1 LAVLGVGVDAV
12 DIGRF
17 RTILERR
24 PRVARRLFTTGE
36 RDYAGRSNDPA
47 QRLAVRFA
55 AKEAA
60 LKALGG
66 GIGSAPFNEIEVVR
80 DEHGAPGLELH
91 GDAARLATAKGV
103 ERWHLS
109 LTHTA
114 DLAVASAVAEG
125 ADPGVVRGGAVG

>member
-12 DIGRF
+12 DIDRF
-17 RTILERR
+17 RRILARR
-24 PRVARRLFTTGE
+24 PTVVRRLFTIAE
-36 RDYAGRSNDPA
+36 QDYAGRARDPA
-47 QRLAVRFA
+47 ERLAARFA

-66 GIGSAPFNEIEVVR
+66 GIGSAPFSEIEVVR
-80 DEHGAPGLELH
+80 DDQGAPGLALH
-91 GDAARLATAKGV
+91 GDAARLASDRGV

-109 LTHTA
+109 ITHTA

-125 ADPGVVRGGAVG
+125 RLP

>member
-17 RTILERR
+17 RKTLARR
-24 PRVARRLFTTGE
+24 PRIVDRLFTNGE
-36 RDYAGRSNDPA
+36 RDYAGRSHDPA

-66 GIGSAPFNEIEVVR
+66 GIGSAPFAQIEVVR
-80 DEHGAPGLELH
+80 DEHGAPSLFLH
-91 GDAARLATAKGV
+91 GDAARLATSRGV

-109 LTHTA
+109 LTHT
-114 DLAVASAVAEG
+114 DGLAVASAVAEG
-125 ADPGVVRGGAVG
+125 SAS

>member
-17 RTILERR
+17 RTILVRR
-24 PRVARRLFTTGE
+24 PRIVRRLFTTE
-36 RDYAGRSNDPA
+36 EQNYAGRSNDPA

-66 GIGSAPFNEIEVVR
+66 GIGSAPFAEIEVVR

-103 ERWHLS
+103 ERWHIS

-114 DLAVASAVAEG
+114 GLAVASAIAEG
-125 ADPGVVRGGAVG
+125 GAAGGGGAVE

>member
-1 LAVLGVGVDAV
+1 LAVLGVGIDAV
-12 DIGRF
+12 DVGRF
-17 RTILERR
+17 RTILLRR
-24 PRVARRLFTTGE
+24 PRIVRRLFTTEE

-66 GIGSAPFNEIEVVR
+66 GIGSAPFAEIEVVR
-80 DEHGAPGLELH
+80 DEHGAPALALH
-91 GDAARLATAKGV
+91 GDAARLATARGV

-114 DLAVASAVAEG
+114 DLAVASVVAES
-125 ADPGVVRGGAVG
+125 GGAVE